1 MPIKGTR
8 PLGAAAELL
17 GSEKDAAE
25 HVMIVDLERND
36 LARVC
41 KAGSVR
47 WPSSWRHAS

>member
-25 HVMIVDLERND
+25 HVMIVDSAERP
-36 LARVC
+36 LAYLQGGRPV
-41 KAGSVR
+41 A
-47 WPSSWRHAS
+47 